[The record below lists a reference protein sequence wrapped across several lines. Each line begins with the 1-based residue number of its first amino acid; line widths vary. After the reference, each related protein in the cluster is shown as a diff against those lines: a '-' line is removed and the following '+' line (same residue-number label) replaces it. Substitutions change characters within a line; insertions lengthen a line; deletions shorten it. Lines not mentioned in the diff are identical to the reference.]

1 MTNYE
6 EYFAEGVGSC
16 HRSLMLKESEGVLPK
31 GYCSMST
38 VQWVLLKYSMGTTHA
53 FLNICQSSN
62 KNPFHRCRVTLTQTL
77 LIQVYIS
84 FTYLPFFFESLFTK
98 DVQQTISIHI
108 YLNHCNT
115 GAPTSL
121 HQLKETDPDLHS
133 FLARFHIIPCHLL
146 SSPIIPLN
154 STSLRNLHVMH
165 RFFGNSPWSRTCPW
179 NSKERNSAFGQ
190 KKNYLWKI

>member
-1 MTNYE
+1 M
-6 EYFAEGVGSC
+6 G
-16 HRSLMLKESEGVLPK
+16 
-31 GYCSMST
+31 T

-77 LIQVYIS
+77 RIQVYIS
-84 FTYLPFFFESLFTK
+84 FTYLPFFFELLFTK
-98 DVQQTISIHI
+98 NVQQTISIHI
-108 YLNHCNT
+108 YSNYYDT

-121 HQLKETDPDLHS
+121 HQLKEADPDLHS

-154 STSLRNLHVMH
+154 STYYLLHHLSSAINPTIPLNSTSLRNLHVMH
-165 RFFGNSPWSRTCPW
+165 RFFGNSPWSRTCP
-179 NSKERNSAFGQ
+179 
-190 KKNYLWKI
+190 